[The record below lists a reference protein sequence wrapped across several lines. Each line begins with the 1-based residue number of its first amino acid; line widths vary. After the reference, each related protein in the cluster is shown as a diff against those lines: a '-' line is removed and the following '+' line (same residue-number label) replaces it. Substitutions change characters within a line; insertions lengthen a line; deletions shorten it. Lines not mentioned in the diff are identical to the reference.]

1 MMILPNC
8 ARRAAFFAATTAAL
22 AMGLVAGPARAES
35 GWSLLNM
42 TQGVTAMSREIYKLH
57 MLIFWVC
64 VVIAVVVFAAMIWSI
79 VVYRKSQGAVA
90 DTTMVH
96 NTKVEIVWTAVPV
109 IILIAM
115 AVPAART
122 LVAIEDTTKTELT
135 VKVTGFQWGWNYEY
149 LDKGVVFFSRLDR
162 KSDEARELGS
172 GVDPNTVDH
181 YLLNVDNPFVVP
193 VGTKVR
199 LLVTG
204 ADVIHSWWVPAFG
217 VKKDGIPGF
226 VNEAWFNIDADKPG
240 LYRGQ
245 CAELC
250 GRDHGF
256 MPIVVDARSKEDFEA
271 WLKEKAAQQKQA
283 ATPAAET
290 PTASA
295 PGATTPIAG
304 TTVPTAPA
312 DKATG
317 STPSSATAK
326 APAASTTAPVASA
339 APGVALVAR
348 ANVR

>member
-1 MMILPNC
+1 MMIRSNC
-8 ARRAAFFAATTAAL
+8 ARRAASFATTTAAA
-22 AMGLVAGPARAES
+22 AMALQATPARAES

-42 TQGVTAMSREIYKLH
+42 TQGVTAMSRQIYDLH

-64 VVIAVVVFAAMIWSI
+64 VIIAAVVFGAMLWSI
-79 VVYRKSQGAVA
+79 VAYCKWQGAVA
-90 DTTMVH
+90 DTTLVH
-96 NTKVEIVWTAVPV
+96 NTKVEIIWTAVPV

-122 LVAIEDTTKTELT
+122 LVEIEDATKTGLT
-135 VKVTGFQWGWNYEY
+135 IKVTGFQWGWNYEY
-149 LDKGVVFFSRLDR
+149 LDKGVSLFSRLDR
-162 KSDEARELGS
+162 KSDAARELGS
-172 GVDPNTVDH
+172 GIDPNTVDH
-181 YLLNVDNPFVVP
+181 YLLNVDNPLVVP

-226 VNEAWFNIDADKPG
+226 VNEAWFNIDADKTG

-256 MPIVVDARSKEDFEA
+256 MPIVVDARTKEDFEA
-271 WLKEKAAQQKQA
+271 WLKEKAAQQKEA
-283 ATPAAET
+283 AAPAPAT

-295 PGATTPIAG
+295 PAATTPIAG
-304 TTVPTAPA
+304 TTP
-312 DKATG
+312 
-317 STPSSATAK
+317 
-326 APAASTTAPVASA
+326 APAATPIA
-339 APGVALVAR
+339 
-348 ANVR
+348 